1 MIKCVYLENS
11 NCVLLS
17 CNEDKWDDLMDLML
31 SEPSLLQWVGECVL
45 SLHLCNNQ
53 KKLSISKNNFS
64 EKKLELK
71 LKPILITILLNA
83 SIKV

>member
-17 CNEDKWDDLMDLML
+17 CNEDKWDELMDLML

-45 SLHLCNNQ
+45 SLHLCSDQSQDGPIIMCNT
-53 KKLSISKNNFS
+53 S
-64 EKKLELK
+64 EE
-71 LKPILITILLNA
+71 TY
-83 SIKV
+83 